1 MILYFSLSFIWD
13 FLKVKHHKPPNV
25 FILWTQVDPYLQLI
39 EDHKLQAV
47 SFAPDNLSINYGSKE
62 DDDRA
67 LDMLSDLLTYIHK
80 TRDLFA
86 SEIIKSL
93 EMFAKVMLLLLCFGL
108 SGDKKIIAFLD
119 IMKLC
124 LLYRRNYHQ

>member
-1 MILYFSLSFIWD
+1 MFFICY
-13 FLKVKHHKPPNV
+13 
-25 FILWTQVDPYLQLI
+25 FILQDSSDNTSLGKNSSDSSKLLI
-39 EDHKLQAV
+39 INHKLQAV

-93 EMFAKVMLLLLCFGL
+93 EMFAKVC
-108 SGDKKIIAFLD
+108 
-119 IMKLC
+119 
-124 LLYRRNYHQ
+124 